1 MCHRVVRLRKD
12 PRARCSPQCVM
23 SIAHV
28 LRTQL
33 HQSAIDLVARNR
45 AALDVD
51 QPVRVAPKKS
61 DDAILRVDR
70 DAIAVSARFER
81 RNNRAHRDLF
91 EFPNS
96 LENIA
101 HLAPFNRKLMFVID
115 VLISASAAAAKVRTR
130 RLDPIGRPL
139 PHIDKFALGELF
151 FLADDLRRDELA
163 LNRKRNKNGLAVVT
177 SDSFSAERNVP
188 DFKIDDAQRG
198 MLAWQIAYATFRSK
212 QFPLRLRAPSP
223 LQVFRASPV

>member
-1 MCHRVVRLRKD
+1 MCHRVVRLRKG

-45 AALDVD
+45 AARDVD
-51 QPVRVAPKKS
+51 QAVRVAPKKS
-61 DDAILRVDR
+61 DHAILRVDR
-70 DAIAVSARFER
+70 DAIAVFVRFGR
-81 RNNRAHRDLF
+81 RNNRTHRDLF

-101 HLAPFNRKLMFVID
+101 HLAPFDGKLMFVID
-115 VLISASAAAAKVRTR
+115 VLISTSAATAKVRTW

-139 PHIDKFALGELF
+139 SHIDKFALGELF

-163 LNRKRNKNGLAVVT
+163 LNCKRNKNGLAVVT
-177 SDSFSAERNVP
+177 PDSFSAERYVP
-188 DFKIDDAQRG
+188 DFKIDDAQG
-198 MLAWQIAYATFRSK
+198 MLAWQIAYAT
-212 QFPLRLRAPSP
+212 LG
-223 LQVFRASPV
+223 